1 MHSGRRRWTS
11 WAGRGL
17 AVKSKAHIC
26 LLDTMSRTVGEFFF
40 FFIQVDLQVST
51 SRLPRSPTGG
61 PTSMVGLTDLAVD
74 AGAKSLRA
82 QQGSAGKAVCIRIC
96 WGMCGYERVLPTIQL
111 RTTQHVM
118 YLEPVDLPCS

>member
-11 WAGRGL
+11 WEGRGL

-26 LLDTMSRTVGEFFF
+26 LLDTMSRTAGEFFF
-40 FFIQVDLQVST
+40 FFYTSGSPSVDFEAAEIAN
-51 SRLPRSPTGG
+51 RG
-61 PTSMVGLTDLAVD
+61 PTSMVSLTDLAVD

-96 WGMCGYERVLPTIQL
+96 WGMCGYERVLPAIQL